1 MANRKE
7 EKAKAEI
14 NVIRACRDNYVEKC
28 NEVCEKLSAVASEIA
43 LCEERIRTGVNEIE
57 QEGLINQILDLEDI
71 QEILIMQ
78 RDNFGGIISTF
89 KKLINLL
96 EQFMLQEQYK
106 YVIKTIPEK
115 ELPKMVKD
123 PKRIQDVLNLVTNLL
138 KTFHEAWQRQD
149 LAREQHSQKEKQI
162 KDVTKKWKEVHTDP
176 RAEEKAKRLAKIK
189 GEDKREESV
198 AEDKR
203 EEVETEEKSKKKYS

>member
-1 MANRKE
+1 MANKKA
-7 EKAKAEI
+7 EKARAEI
-14 NVIRACRDNYVEKC
+14 NVIRACKDNYVEKY
-28 NEVCEKLSAVASEIA
+28 NVVYEKISSIENEIA
-43 LCEERIRTGVNEIE
+43 LCEEKIRTGVNEIE
-57 QEGLINQILDLEDI
+57 QDRLLEQILTLQDI

-78 RDNFGGIISTF
+78 RENFGGIITAF
-89 KKLINLL
+89 DKLINLL

-149 LAREQHSQKEKQI
+149 LDREKQSEEEQRI

-203 EEVETEEKSKKKYS
+203 EEVDTEEKSKKKYS